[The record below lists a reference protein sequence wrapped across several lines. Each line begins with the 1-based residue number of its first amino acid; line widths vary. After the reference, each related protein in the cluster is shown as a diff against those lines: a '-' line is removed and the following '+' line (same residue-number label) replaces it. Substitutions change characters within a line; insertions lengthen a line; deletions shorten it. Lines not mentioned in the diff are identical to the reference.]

1 MAWRGGTCLHKL
13 FLPEGAARALSW
25 GNVGAGLGGRFQPLL
40 AMLTDHAEGHGTA
53 PRANRPDVP
62 VTGGTPRTDTRKV
75 INRAHLATGFGRLRL
90 HGDSALSD
98 AWVYPFT
105 FPTKTPVFVEA

>member
-1 MAWRGGTCLHKL
+1 M
-13 FLPEGAARALSW
+13 FLSPVARRAL
-25 GNVGAGLGGRFQPLL
+25 
-40 AMLTDHAEGHGTA
+40 T
-53 PRANRPDVP
+53 
-62 VTGGTPRTDTRKV
+62 TRKV